1 MTNFKLQH
9 FAEIIGIGAASG
21 LVFVNNSLYIIGD
34 NSSFLYQYH
43 IETKQLQKYPLIEN
57 ADENILK
64 KDKPDFESITLK
76 NNKLYVFGSGSTKNR
91 DKRVTFNLESQEVKQ
106 KNVSELY
113 QKLKESANISNE
125 DLNLEGSFY
134 SHENLYMFNRG
145 NGEKSKNGIFIYKKQ
160 TKEVSFIPISLP
172 KIQHIETSFTDA
184 ILVENKIYFLATA
197 EDTNSTYN
205 DGEILGSIIGRIDI
219 KTFAIDFTQKITENQ
234 KFEGLTLFSVS
245 ENKINFLLCEDNDTE
260 ELQTTIYQL
269 SVEI

>member
-9 FAEIIGIGAASG
+9 FAEITGIGAASG
-21 LVFVNNSLYIIGD
+21 LVFLNKSLYIIGD
-34 NSSFLYQYH
+34 NSGFLYQYH
-43 IETKQLQKYPLIEN
+43 IETKELQKYPLIEN
-57 ADENILK
+57 ASENILK
-64 KDKPDFESITLK
+64 KDKPDFESITHR

-91 DKRVTFNLESQEVKQ
+91 DKRVTFNIESQEVKQ

-113 QKLKESANISNE
+113 QKFKAKANISNE

-160 TKEVSFIPISLP
+160 TREVSFIPISLP

-197 EDTNSTYN
+197 EDTISTYD

-219 KTFAIDFTQKITENQ
+219 ETFAIDFTQQISEKQ
-234 KFEGLTLFSVS
+234 KFEGLTLYSIL

-260 ELQTTIYQL
+260 ELQSNIYEL
-269 SVEI
+269 KIEI